1 LAALLLAELRASPW
15 QSVSASFLAGAGT
28 TTTAS
33 FGVSRSPSRRIG
45 SAARVISVGANA
57 LPTSSS
63 SAAASTTSLGGR
75 RRHHLYHRRASS
87 SSAVVLDAVGRALW
101 QQSPFQHVPRGG
113 GGGGSSSSSTTFST
127 KSGRTTTT
135 TTALNSAVAEQAL
148 DTEAPK
154 KEPTEIF
161 RKDYQPLPYTVS
173 NVRMDINV
181 REGRTTVATE
191 LVLIKNPSYGSSND
205 QAPASEELVLD
216 GDESAVKLLELQMN
230 GKRLVENEDYRLEPG
245 RLILKRPTDGAVLKT
260 VVEIV
265 PETNTQLSGLY
276 RSGAMYCTQCEAQG
290 FRRITYY
297 PDRPD
302 NMAVFDRVRLEADK
316 GSYPVLLSNGNLLEQ
331 GSVKDDPSRHYAV
344 WSDPFPKPSY
354 LFAAVIGKLDKITDT
369 YVTKSGRSVDLQLF
383 SEPSN
388 VNRLQYALDSLKRSM
403 KWDEDRFNLEYDLDL
418 YNIVAVESFNM
429 GVRSCHPME

>member
-1 LAALLLAELRASPW
+1 MRVSRGALAALLLAELKAAPS
-15 QSVSASFLAGAGT
+15 QSASFLAGVGT

-33 FGVSRSPSRRIG
+33 FAMSRTGGRRIG
-45 SAARVISVGANA
+45 SAAMVISVGANA
-57 LPTSSS
+57 LLASSS
-63 SAAASTTSLGGR
+63 SSFAAASTTSLGGR
-75 RRHHLYHRRASS
+75 RRHHQSHRRAS

-113 GGGGSSSSSTTFST
+113 ASATLST
-127 KSGRTTTT
+127 KSGRTKTT

-173 NVRMDINV
+173 NVRMDIHV
-181 REGRTTVATE
+181 REGRTTVAAE
-191 LVLIKNPSYGSSND
+191 LVLVKNPAYGSSND
-205 QAPASEELVLD
+205 RAPASEELVLD

-230 GKRLVENEDYRLEPG
+230 GRHLVENEDYVLEPG

-276 RSGAMYCTQCEAQG
+276 RSGSMYCTQCEAQG

-302 NMAVFDRVRLEADK
+302 NMAVFDRVRLEADR
-316 GSYPVLLSNGNLLEQ
+316 GSCPVLLSNGNLLEQ

-354 LFAAVIGKLDKITDT
+354 LFAAVMGKLDKISDT
-369 YVTKSGRSVDLQLF
+369 YVTRSGRAVDLQLF

-429 GVRSCHPME
+429 GVRSRHPVES